1 MNTEISRYLVDA
13 NGNSFSS
20 DTDLQSLSKNA
31 KVKNTNSG
39 VSYKK
44 VTGTTS
50 GVPVFDKVPFQEGQP
65 NAVLYSPQSLTS
77 AQKQQARDNIGAS
90 GGDAV
95 LYSPQSLTDI
105 QKQQA
110 RMNIGVDKAVLYSQ
124 QELTSDEISTVMSNL
139 GIDKVGG
146 IFNETWHNYY
156 LRFGDTQV
164 CFGGSTKV
172 ENPDAPQA
180 VACFKFPFVDRPWV
194 SVSPLISKPGLTDA
208 TAGLIAGSVGPRTAL
223 LGFGRSTQL
232 SRGSFIAIGKRFN
245 YDNLG
250 FIELH
255 GSSNKRLPIE
265 TSGTYNYFLKK
276 SLVKVPDTRKVYFLV
291 DMFLSRDA
299 SSSDYI
305 ELGVDQHTYTVFGKY
320 RVDTSVTDDSSSYVR
335 GWDVDLGLNT
345 AENDNIKFIGYSDRT
360 DMMLFQ
366 DSEFN
371 QYKMS
376 SFVISFD
383 KINFFNGV
391 SEHSF
396 NFNCSLS
403 GNSKG
408 RIRIFYIAQD

>member
-20 DTDLQSLSKNA
+20 DTDLQNLSNNS

-44 VTGTTS
+44 VQGTS
-50 GVPVFDKVPFQEGQP
+50 VPVFDKVPFQEGQSD
-65 NAVLYSPQSLTS
+65 AVLYSPQSLTS
-77 AQKQQARDNIGAS
+77 AQKQQARTNIGAS
-90 GGDAV
+90 SDDAV
-95 LYSPQSLTDI
+95 LYSQQTLTSS
-105 QKQQA
+105 QKEQA
-110 RMNIGVDKAVLYSQ
+110 RANIGVDKAVLYSQ

-146 IFNETWHNYY
+146 IFNDTWLNFY

-164 CFGGSTKV
+164 CFGSSTKV
-172 ENPDAPQA
+172 DNTNAPQA

-232 SRGSFIAIGKRFN
+232 TRGSFIAIGRRFN
-245 YDNLG
+245 YDNLR

-265 TSGTYNYFLKK
+265 TSGTYNYYLKK
-276 SLVKVPDTRKVYFLV
+276 SLVKVPDTSKVYFLV

-305 ELGVDQHTYTVFGKY
+305 ELASGSNQDVFGKY
-320 RVDTSVTDDSSSYVR
+320 RVDTSVTDDSSRYVR
-335 GWDVDLGLNT
+335 GWDVDLGLNS
-345 AENDNIKFIGYSDRT
+345 AENDTIKFVGYSDRT
-360 DMMLFQ
+360 NMMLFQ
-366 DSEFN
+366 DSEFS

-376 SFVISFD
+376 SFVISYD

-403 GNSKG
+403 GSSKG
-408 RIRIFYIAQD
+408 RIRIFYIVQD

>member
-20 DTDLQSLSKNA
+20 DTDLQSLSNNS

-44 VTGTTS
+44 VQGTTS

-65 NAVLYSPQSLTS
+65 DAVLYSPQSLTS

-90 GGDAV
+90 GDNAV
-95 LYSPQSLTDI
+95 LYSLQFLTNI

-124 QELTSDEISTVMSNL
+124 QELTSNEISTVMSNL

-146 IFNETWHNYY
+146 IFNETWHNFY

-172 ENPDAPQA
+172 DNPSAPQS
-180 VACFKFPFVDRPWV
+180 VACFKFPFVERPWV
-194 SVSPLISKPGLTDA
+194 SVSPLIAKPGLTDA
-208 TAGLIAGSVGPRTAL
+208 TAGLIAGSIGPRTAL
-223 LGFGRSTQL
+223 LGFGRSTNL
-232 SRGSFIAIGKRFN
+232 SRGNFIAIGKRFN

-250 FIELH
+250 FIEQH
-255 GSSNKRLPIE
+255 GSSNKRTLIE
-265 TSGTYNYFLKK
+265 TSGAYTYYLSK
-276 SLVKVPDTRKVYFLV
+276 SWVKVPDTSKVYFLV

-305 ELGVDQHTYTVFGKY
+305 ELDGGSNRDIFGKY
-320 RVDTSVTDDSSSYVR
+320 RVDTTVTDDSTSYVR

-345 AENDNIKFIGYSDRT
+345 AENDNIKFVGYSDRT
-360 DMMLFQ
+360 NMMLFQ

-371 QYKMS
+371 QYKMA

-383 KINFFNGV
+383 KTSFFNG
-391 SEHSF
+391 SAEYPFS
-396 NFNCSLS
+396 FNCSLS
-403 GNSKG
+403 GSSKG
-408 RIRIFYIAQD
+408 RVRIFYIAQD

>member
-1 MNTEISRYLVDA
+1 MNTEISKYLVDA

-20 DTDLQSLSKNA
+20 DTDLQSLSNNS

-44 VTGTTS
+44 VQGTS
-50 GVPVFDKVPFQEGQP
+50 VPVFDKVPFQEGQP
-65 NAVLYSPQSLTS
+65 DAVLYSPQSLTT
-77 AQKQQARDNIGAS
+77 AQKQQARTNIGAS
-90 GGDAV
+90 GDDAV
-95 LYSPQSLTDI
+95 LYSLQFLTDI

-124 QELTSDEISTVMSNL
+124 QGLTSNEISTVMSNL

-146 IFNETWHNYY
+146 IFKETWHNYY

-172 ENPDAPQA
+172 DNPSAPQS
-180 VACFKFPFVDRPWV
+180 VACFKFPFLERPWV
-194 SVSPLISKPGLTDA
+194 SVSPLIAKPGLTDA
-208 TAGLIAGSVGPRTAL
+208 TAGLIAGSVGPRSAL
-223 LGFGRSTQL
+223 LGFGRNANLT
-232 SRGSFIAIGKRFN
+232 RGNYIAIGKRFN
-245 YDNLG
+245 YDNLR
-250 FIELH
+250 FIEQH
-255 GSSNKRLPIE
+255 GSSNKRIPIE
-265 TSGTYNYFLKK
+265 TSGSYTYYLNK
-276 SLVKVPDTRKVYFLV
+276 SLVKVPDTEKVYFLV

-305 ELGVDQHTYTVFGKY
+305 ELDGGSNRDIFGKY
-320 RVDTSVTDDSSSYVR
+320 RVDTTVTDDSTSYVR

-371 QYKMS
+371 QYKMA

-383 KINFFNGV
+383 KNNFFNG
-391 SEHSF
+391 STEYPFS
-396 NFNCSLS
+396 FNCSLS
-403 GNSKG
+403 GSSKG
-408 RIRIFYIAQD
+408 RVRIFYIAQD

>member
-20 DTDLQSLSKNA
+20 DTDLQSLSNNS

-44 VTGTTS
+44 VQGTTS
-50 GVPVFDKVPFQEGQP
+50 GVPVFDKVPFQEGQSD
-65 NAVLYSPQSLTS
+65 AVLYSPQSLTS
-77 AQKQQARDNIGAS
+77 SQKEQARA
-90 GGDAV
+90 
-95 LYSPQSLTDI
+95 
-105 QKQQA
+105 
-110 RMNIGVDKAVLYSQ
+110 NIGVDKAVLYSQ
-124 QELTSDEISTVMSNL
+124 QELSSNEISTVMSNL

-146 IFNETWHNYY
+146 IFNETWHNFY

-164 CFGGSTKV
+164 CFGSSTKV
-172 ENPDAPQA
+172 DNVNAPQA
-180 VACFKFPFVDRPWV
+180 EACFKFPFLERPWV
-194 SVSPLISKPGLTDA
+194 SVSPFISNPGLTDA
-208 TAGLIAGSVGPRTAL
+208 TAGVIAESTGPRTAL

-232 SRGSFIAIGKRFN
+232 SRGNFIAIGKRFN

-250 FIELH
+250 FTELH
-255 GSSNKRLPIE
+255 GSSNKRIPIE
-265 TSGTYNYFLKK
+265 ASGTYNYLLSK
-276 SLVKVPDTRKVYFLV
+276 SLIKVPDTRRVYFLV

-299 SSSDYI
+299 SASDYI
-305 ELGVDQHTYTVFGKY
+305 ELVDGQDQNVFGKF
-320 RVDTSVTDDSSSYVR
+320 RVDTTVTDDSSRYVR

-345 AENDNIKFIGYSDRT
+345 SENDNIKFIGYSDRT
-360 DMMLFQ
+360 NMMLFQ

-376 SFVISFD
+376 SFVISFNKSD
-383 KINFFNGV
+383 FFNGV

-403 GNSKG
+403 GSSKG
-408 RIRIFYIAQD
+408 RIRIFYIAKD

>member
-44 VTGTTS
+44 VQGTS
-50 GVPVFDKVPFQEGQP
+50 VPVFDKVPFQEGQSD
-65 NAVLYSPQSLTS
+65 AVLYSPQSLTT
-77 AQKQQARDNIGAS
+77 AQKQQARTNIGAS

-95 LYSPQSLTDI
+95 LYSPQSLTTA

-110 RMNIGVDKAVLYSQ
+110 RDNIGVDKAVLYSQ
-124 QELTSDEISTVMSNL
+124 QELTSEEISTVMSNL

-146 IFNETWHNYY
+146 IFNETWHNFY

-164 CFGGSTKV
+164 CFGSSTRV
-172 ENPDAPQA
+172 HNNVDAPQA
-180 VACFKFPFVDRPWV
+180 EACFKFPFLERPWV
-194 SVSPLISKPGLTDA
+194 SVSPFIAFPGLTDA
-208 TAGLIAGSVGPRTAL
+208 TAGVIAGSTGPRTAL
-223 LGFGRSTQL
+223 LGFGRGSQL
-232 SRGSFIAIGKRFN
+232 SRGNFIAIGKRFN
-245 YDNLG
+245 YDNLR

-265 TSGTYNYFLKK
+265 TSGTYNYYLKK
-276 SLVKVPDTRKVYFLV
+276 SLVKVPDTSKVYFLV

-305 ELGVDQHTYTVFGKY
+305 ELVNGSIQDVFGKY
-320 RVDTSVTDDSSSYVR
+320 RVDTTITDDSLQYAK
-335 GWDVDLGLNT
+335 GWDVDLGLDT
-345 AENDNIKFIGYSDRT
+345 SENDNIKFIGYSDRT
-360 DMMLFQ
+360 NMMLFQ

-376 SFVISFD
+376 SFVISID
-383 KINFFNGV
+383 KTNFFNGPT
-391 SEHSF
+391 EYPFSF
-396 NFNCSLS
+396 ECSLS
-403 GNSKG
+403 GSSKG
-408 RIRIFYIAQD
+408 RVRIFYIAQD

>member
-20 DTDLQSLSKNA
+20 DTDLQSLSNNA

-44 VTGTTS
+44 VQGTTS
-50 GVPVFDKVPFQEGQP
+50 GVPVFDKVPFQEGQSD
-65 NAVLYSPQSLTS
+65 AVLYSPQSLTS

-90 GGDAV
+90 GDNAV
-95 LYSPQSLTDI
+95 LYSLQFLTDI

-124 QELTSDEISTVMSNL
+124 QELTSNEISTVMSNL

-146 IFNETWHNYY
+146 IFNDTWHNYY
-156 LRFGDTQV
+156 LRFGNTQV
-164 CFGGSTKV
+164 CFGSSTKV
-172 ENPDAPQA
+172 DNSNAPQA
-180 VACFKFPFVDRPWV
+180 EACFKFPFVERPWV
-194 SVSPLISKPGLTDA
+194 SVSPFIAKPGLTDA
-208 TAGLIAGSVGPRTAL
+208 TAGVIAESTGPRTAL
-223 LGFGRSTQL
+223 LGFGRSSQL
-232 SRGSFIAIGKRFN
+232 SRGNFIAIGKRFD

-250 FIELH
+250 YTELH
-255 GSSNKRLPIE
+255 GTSNKRIPIE

-276 SLVKVPDTRKVYFLV
+276 SLVKVPDTSKVYFLV

-299 SSSDYI
+299 SASDYI
-305 ELGVDQHTYTVFGKY
+305 ELVDGQDYNVFGKY
-320 RVDTSVTDDSSSYVR
+320 RVDTSVTDDSSPYVR
-335 GWDVDLGLNT
+335 GWDVDLGLNS
-345 AENDNIKFIGYSDRT
+345 AENDTIKFVGYSDRT
-360 DMMLFQ
+360 NMMLFQ
-366 DSEFN
+366 DSEFS

-383 KINFFNGV
+383 KSNFFNGV

-403 GNSKG
+403 GSSKG
-408 RIRIFYIAQD
+408 RIRIFYIAND

>member
-44 VTGTTS
+44 VQGTS
-50 GVPVFDKVPFQEGQP
+50 VPVFDKVPFQEGQP
-65 NAVLYSPQSLTS
+65 DAVLYSPQSLTS
-77 AQKQQARDNIGAS
+77 AQKQQARTNIGAS
-90 GGDAV
+90 SHDAV
-95 LYSPQSLTDI
+95 LYSPQSLTTA

-146 IFNETWHNYY
+146 IFNETWHNFY

-164 CFGGSTKV
+164 CFGSSTKV
-172 ENPDAPQA
+172 DNSNAPQA
-180 VACFKFPFVDRPWV
+180 VACFKFPFIERPWV
-194 SVSPLISKPGLTDA
+194 SVSPLIQRPGLTDA
-208 TAGLIAGSVGPRTAL
+208 TAGLIAESTGPRTAL

-232 SRGSFIAIGKRFN
+232 TRGNFIAIGKRFN
-245 YDNLG
+245 YDNLR

-255 GSSNKRLPIE
+255 GSSNKRLLIE

-276 SLVKVPDTRKVYFLV
+276 SLIKVPDERKVYFLV

-299 SSSDYI
+299 SPDDYI
-305 ELGVDQHTYTVFGKY
+305 KIGVDQHTYGVFGKY
-320 RVDTSVTDDSSSYVR
+320 RIDTSVTDDPSRRYVR
-335 GWDVDLGLNT
+335 GWDVDLGLNCT
-345 AENDNIKFIGYSDRT
+345 ENDNIKFVGYSDRT
-360 DMMLFQ
+360 GMMLFQ
-366 DSEFN
+366 DSEFS

-383 KINFFNGV
+383 TINFFNDGE

-396 NFNCSLS
+396 NFECSLS
-403 GNSKG
+403 GSSKG

>member
-20 DTDLQSLSKNA
+20 DTDLQSLSNNS

-44 VTGTTS
+44 VPGTTS

-65 NAVLYSPQSLTS
+65 DAVLYSQQSLTS
-77 AQKQQARDNIGAS
+77 AQKQQARTNIGAS
-90 GGDAV
+90 SDDAV
-95 LYSPQSLTDI
+95 LYSQQTLTSS
-105 QKQQA
+105 QKEQA
-110 RMNIGVDKAVLYSQ
+110 RANIGVDKAVLYSQ

-146 IFNETWHNYY
+146 IFNDTWHNFY
-156 LRFGDTQV
+156 LRFGNTQV
-164 CFGGSTKV
+164 CFGSSTKV
-172 ENPDAPQA
+172 DNSNAPQA

-232 SRGSFIAIGKRFN
+232 SRGSFIAIGRRFN

-255 GSSNKRLPIE
+255 GSSNKRIPIE
-265 TSGTYNYFLKK
+265 TSGTYNYLLSK
-276 SLVKVPDTRKVYFLV
+276 SLIKVPDSSRVYFLV

-305 ELGVDQHTYTVFGKY
+305 ELDGGSIQDVFGKY
-320 RVDTSVTDDSSSYVR
+320 RVDTTVTDDSSSYVR

-345 AENDNIKFIGYSDRT
+345 AENDTIKFVGYSDHT
-360 DMMLFQ
+360 NMMLFQ

-383 KINFFNGV
+383 KSDFFSGV

-403 GNSKG
+403 GSSKG
-408 RIRIFYIAQD
+408 RIRIFYIAKD

>member
-20 DTDLQSLSKNA
+20 DTDLQSLSNNS

-44 VTGTTS
+44 VQGTTS
-50 GVPVFDKVPFQEGQP
+50 GVPVFDKVPFQEGQH
-65 NAVLYSPQSLTS
+65 
-77 AQKQQARDNIGAS
+77 
-90 GGDAV
+90 DAV
-95 LYSPQSLTDI
+95 LYSPQSLTTA

-110 RMNIGVDKAVLYSQ
+110 RQNIGASGDDAVLYSQQTLTSSQKEQARQNIGVDKAVLYSQ

-146 IFNETWHNYY
+146 IFNETWHNFY

-172 ENPDAPQA
+172 DNPSAPQS

-194 SVSPLISKPGLTDA
+194 SVSPLIAKPGLTDA
-208 TAGLIAGSVGPRTAL
+208 SAGLIAGSVGPRTAL
-223 LGFGRSTQL
+223 LGFGRSTNL
-232 SRGSFIAIGKRFN
+232 SRGNYIAIGKRFN

-250 FIELH
+250 FIEQH
-255 GSSNKRLPIE
+255 GSSNKRIPIE
-265 TSGTYNYFLKK
+265 TSGAYTYYLSK
-276 SLVKVPDTRKVYFLV
+276 SLVKVPDTSKVYFLV

-305 ELGVDQHTYTVFGKY
+305 ELDGGSTQDIFGKY
-320 RVDTSVTDDSSSYVR
+320 RVDTTVTDDSTSYVR

-345 AENDNIKFIGYSDRT
+345 AENDTIKFVGYSDRT

-371 QYKMS
+371 QYKMA

-383 KINFFNGV
+383 KNNFFNG
-391 SEHSF
+391 STEYPFS
-396 NFNCSLS
+396 FNCSLS
-403 GNSKG
+403 GSSKG

>member
-20 DTDLQSLSKNA
+20 DTDLQSLSNNA

-44 VTGTTS
+44 VQGTTS

-65 NAVLYSPQSLTS
+65 DAVLFSPQSLTS

-90 GGDAV
+90 GNNAV
-95 LYSPQSLTDI
+95 LYSLQFLTDI

-146 IFNETWHNYY
+146 IFNETWHNFY
-156 LRFGDTQV
+156 LRFGNTQV
-164 CFGGSTKV
+164 CFGSSTKV
-172 ENPDAPQA
+172 DNSNAPQA

-232 SRGSFIAIGKRFN
+232 SRGSFIAIGRRFN
-245 YDNLG
+245 YDNLRY
-250 FIELH
+250 IELH

-276 SLVKVPDTRKVYFLV
+276 SLVKVPDTSKVYFLV

-299 SSSDYI
+299 SASDYI
-305 ELGVDQHTYTVFGKY
+305 ELDGGSIQDVFGKY

-335 GWDVDLGLNT
+335 GWDVDLGLNS
-345 AENDNIKFIGYSDRT
+345 AKNDTIKFIGYSDRT

-366 DSEFN
+366 DSEFS

-383 KINFFNGV
+383 KSNFFSGV

-403 GNSKG
+403 GSSKG
-408 RIRIFYIAQD
+408 RIRIFYIAND